1 MDILWYAWEM
11 FTDLETNA
19 WWLMMVIYTLTCIT
33 FIWTNSRIRAGIES
47 LNENMRDIL
56 QELIDE

>member
-1 MDILWYAWEM
+1 MDILWYAWSL

-33 FIWTNSRIRAGIES
+33 FIWTNSRIRDGIES

>member
-33 FIWTNSRIRAGIES
+33 FIWTNSRIRDGIES
-47 LNENMRDIL
+47 LNEGMRDIL

>member
-1 MDILWYAWEM
+1 MDILWYAWSL

-56 QELIDE
+56 QELTDE

>member
-1 MDILWYAWEM
+1 MDILWYAWSL

-33 FIWTNSRIRAGIES
+33 FIWTNSRIRDGIES
-47 LNENMRDIL
+47 INKSIKDIL

>member
-1 MDILWYAWEM
+1 MDILWYSWSI

-19 WWLMMVIYTLTCIT
+19 WWLMMVIYTLTCVT
-33 FIWTNSRIRAGIES
+33 FIWTNSRIRDGIES
-47 LNENMRDIL
+47 INKSIKDIL

>member
-33 FIWTNSRIRAGIES
+33 FIWTNSRIRDGIES
-47 LNENMRDIL
+47 INKSIKDIL

>member
-1 MDILWYAWEM
+1 MDILWYAWSL

-33 FIWTNSRIRAGIES
+33 FIWTNSRIRDGIES

-56 QELIDE
+56 QELTDE